1 MQLAEPSDQEILQWG
16 RLQNGEQ
23 HALAYFYEKYADV
36 LLKYG
41 LSVSYH
47 RELIQ
52 DCVQELFIQV
62 WNRRQNLSTPRSV
75 KYYLISSLR
84 RIIMDELSKGRMSTD
99 AFPED
104 ALSLLEHENRDQAEI
119 EENLNS
125 RLIHAVR
132 GLPARQQEVVF
143 LRFFEKM
150 SYEDITSLTGLDY
163 QVLRNTIHRS
173 IKALHKEL
181 SLTLDLLVIL
191 FFFVMN

>member
-1 MQLAEPSDQEILQWG
+1 MQLSEPNDEETLQWS
-16 RLQNGEQ
+16 RLRNGEQ
-23 HALAYFYEKYADV
+23 HALAFFYEKYADV

-84 RIIMDELSKGRMSTD
+84 RIIMHELAKGRMATD
-99 AFPED
+99 DFPED
-104 ALSLLEHENRDQAEI
+104 ALSLREHESRDLEEV
-119 EENLNS
+119 EENINS
-125 RLIHAVR
+125 KLIHAVR
-132 GLPARQQEVVF
+132 SLPARQQEVVF

-150 SYEDITSLTGLDY
+150 SYDDIASLTGLDY
-163 QVLRNTIHRS
+163 QILRNTIHRS
-173 IKALHKEL
+173 IKALHKQL
-181 SLTLDLLVIL
+181 LLTLDLLVIIFL
-191 FFFVMN
+191 FVTV

>member
-1 MQLAEPSDQEILQWG
+1 MQLSEPNDEETLQWS
-16 RLQNGEQ
+16 RLRNGEQ

-52 DCVQELFIQV
+52 DCVQELFIQI

-84 RIIMDELSKGRMSTD
+84 RIIMDELGRGRLATD
-99 AFPED
+99 SFPED
-104 ALSLLEHENRDQAEI
+104 SLSLLEHESQDREEM

-132 GLPARQQEVVF
+132 SLPARQQEVVF
-143 LRFFEKM
+143 LRYFERM
-150 SYEDITSLTGLDY
+150 SYDDISSLTGLDY

-173 IKALHKEL
+173 IKTLHKEL
-181 SLTLDLLVIL
+181 SLTLDLLMIIFLSVTL
-191 FFFVMN
+191 

>member
-1 MQLAEPSDQEILQWG
+1 MQLSEPNDEETLQWS
-16 RLQNGEQ
+16 RLRNGEQ
-23 HALAYFYEKYADV
+23 HALAFFYEKYADV

-52 DCVQELFIQV
+52 DCVQELFIQI

-84 RIIMDELSKGRMSTD
+84 RIIIDELGRGRLATD
-99 AFPED
+99 EFPED
-104 ALSLLEHENRDQAEI
+104 ALSLLDHETRSRQEL

-125 RLIHAVR
+125 RLVHAVR
-132 GLPARQQEVVF
+132 GLPARQQEVIF

-150 SYEDITSLTGLDY
+150 SYDDIAALTGLDY
-163 QVLRNTIHRS
+163 QILRNTIHRS

-181 SLTLDLLVIL
+181 SLTLDLLMIILLSVIY
-191 FFFVMN
+191 

>member
-1 MQLAEPSDQEILQWG
+1 MQLSEPNDEEVLQWG
-16 RLQNGEQ
+16 RLRSGEQ

-52 DCVQELFIQV
+52 DCVQELFIQI

-84 RIIMDELSKGRMSTD
+84 RIIMDELGKGRLSTD

-104 ALSLLEHENRDQAEI
+104 SLSLLEHERLDRAEI
-119 EENLNS
+119 EEYLNS

-150 SYEDITSLTGLDY
+150 SYEDISSLTGLDN

-181 SLTLDLLVIL
+181 SLTLDLLMIIFL
-191 FFFVMN
+191 SVMV